1 MELDQAKRLYKTYKT
16 RPNLI
21 DTYQAIAV
29 MDTFYRELM
38 DRDKKIKKLLGGGVN
53 EDNRATK

>member
-1 MELDQAKRLYKTYKT
+1 MELDQAKRLYKTYKK

-29 MDTFYRELM
+29 MDTFYRELLEK
-38 DRDKKIKKLLGGGVN
+38 DKKIKLLLGDKANGYRRG
-53 EDNRATK
+53 DQ